1 MEMNP
6 FSKNLF
12 FFLNFVCVLAGVLVD
27 RTGQYFHVFL
37 ACSAVVASA
46 AVFIFV
52 SFCLLDRKERNSAPL
67 AQPCTLP
74 EQGRT
79 SISVAPGCQYSS
91 VPTEGDKEKAS
102 ANGAEYIT
110 SV

>member
-1 MEMNP
+1 MKM
-6 FSKNLF
+6 NLF
-12 FFLNFVCVLAGVLVD
+12 FFFNFLCVLAGVLVD

-52 SFCLLDRKERNSAPL
+52 SFCLLDRKERKSAQL
-67 AQPCTLP
+67 APPCTLP

-79 SISVAPGCQYSS
+79 SISVAAGCQYSS

>member
-1 MEMNP
+1 M
-6 FSKNLF
+6 
-12 FFLNFVCVLAGVLVD
+12 D

-37 ACSAVVASA
+37 ACSAVVVSA

-52 SFCLLDRKERNSAPL
+52 SFCLLDRKERNSTQL
-67 AQPCTLP
+67 AQSSTLP

-102 ANGAEYIT
+102 ANGSDYIT